1 MAFFSKRKLSP
12 IESFESAL
20 KDKHVARE
28 KLSDRLRAAEMALG
42 EIRTAATRLAMA
54 GAADAQLDWAEADMR
69 AAEDRTK
76 TLRTALAQLDE
87 QVAATKRELA
97 AAKTQRDRELVANE
111 LQRMATAIEQAA
123 PNYDAAVV
131 ALVVDYLRESE
142 ASIPET
148 TRFATNLDAVRR
160 EFLSAAEFICAQ
172 LRSTAARTRAGNA
185 NLSSPCE
192 PRAGASATSGNE
204 RQLVYTLNP
213 VPWREGGEDAQSPER
228 SRRLSCGKCCFRSR
242 CASDVDYLEA
252 QRMRTLMQVH
262 GSGQFYST
270 LQHDDPQLVDLD
282 ALAAQEMRTT
292 VPMPRESLGA
302 RHC

>member
-20 KDKHVARE
+20 RDKHVARE

-42 EIRTAATRLAMA
+42 EIRAAATRLAMA
-54 GAADAQLDWAEADMR
+54 AAADAQLDWAEADMR

-87 QVAATKRELA
+87 QIAATERELA

-131 ALVVDYLRESE
+131 ALVETITKSE

-148 TRFATNLDAVRR
+148 TRFAINLDAVRH
-160 EFLSAAEFICAQ
+160 EVLSAAEFICAE

-185 NLSSPCE
+185 NCSVRANPE
-192 PRAGASATSGNE
+192 PEQPPPREIE

-213 VPWREGGEDAQSPER
+213 LLWREGGEVRKVPAFAQVELPKMLLPVALR
-228 SRRLSCGKCCFRSR
+228 YQH
-242 CASDVDYLEA
+242 ADYLDA
-252 QRMRTLMQVH
+252 RRVRILMQVH
-262 GSGQFYST
+262 GSGQFYCT
-270 LQHDDPQLVDLD
+270 LQHDDPRLVDLD
-282 ALAAQEMRTT
+282 ALAAQEMRDN
-292 VPMPRESLGA
+292 GA
-302 RHC
+302 NAA

>member
-28 KLSDRLRAAEMALG
+28 KLTGRLRAAETALE
-42 EIRTAATRLAMA
+42 EIRAAATRLAMA

-87 QVAATKRELA
+87 QIAATERELA

-111 LQRMATAIEQAA
+111 LQRMATAIEQAT

-131 ALVVDYLRESE
+131 ALVETITKSE

-160 EFLSAAEFICAQ
+160 EVLSAAEFICAQ

-185 NLSSPCE
+185 NLSVRANPE
-192 PRAGASATSGNE
+192 PERALPREIE

-213 VPWREGGEDAQSPER
+213 LLWREGSEVRKVPAFAQVELPKMLLPVALR
-228 SRRLSCGKCCFRSR
+228 YQH
-242 CASDVDYLEA
+242 VDYLEA
-252 QRMRTLMQVH
+252 RRVRTLMQVH

-282 ALAAQEMRTT
+282 ALAAQEMRDN
-292 VPMPRESLGA
+292 GA
-302 RHC
+302 NAA